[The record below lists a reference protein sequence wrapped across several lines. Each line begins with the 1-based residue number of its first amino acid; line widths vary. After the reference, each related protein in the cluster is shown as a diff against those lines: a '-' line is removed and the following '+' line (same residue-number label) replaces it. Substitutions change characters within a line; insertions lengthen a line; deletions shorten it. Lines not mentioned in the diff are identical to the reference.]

1 MKINKA
7 ELQKII
13 RPIVEETVRTV
24 VTEVLLESFAKTVI
38 DEVTTPEPKKA
49 KRVKK
54 KRSSYQIN
62 ESKSLLDQIR
72 TDRDSRM
79 DDFQMS
85 MDDDFETESSN
96 PVQEMLTEMGV
107 DNVSATIHD
116 NTPGDQP
123 SAEPVDLSELA
134 GLGID
139 MNFGAHVDK
148 LNKKQLVKN

>member
-38 DEVTTPEPKKA
+38 DEVTTPEPKKT

-54 KRSSYQIN
+54 KRSSYQMN

-79 DDFQMS
+79 DDFQMN

-107 DNVSATIHD
+107 GDVSTTIHD

-123 SAEPVDLSELA
+123 SVAPVDLSDLS
-134 GLGID
+134 GLGIN

-148 LNKKQLVKN
+148 MQKKLTV

>member
-38 DEVTTPEPKKA
+38 DEVTTPEPKKT
-49 KRVKK
+49 KRAKK
-54 KRSSYQIN
+54 KRSSYQMN
-62 ESKSLLDQIR
+62 ESKSLLDQVR

-79 DDFQMS
+79 DDFQIE

-107 DNVSATIHD
+107 GRVTTTVHDNV
-116 NTPGDQP
+116 PGDQP
-123 SAEPVDLSELA
+123 SGPPIDLNELSS
-134 GLGID
+134 LGID
-139 MNFGAHVDK
+139 MNFDKHVDK
-148 LNKKQLVKN
+148 INKKQMVKN

>member
-1 MKINKA
+1 MKITKS

-13 RPIVEETVRTV
+13 KPMVEETVRSV

-38 DEVTTPEPKKA
+38 EEVTKPETKKT

-54 KRSSYQIN
+54 KRSSYQMN
-62 ESKSLLDQIR
+62 ESKSMLDQLR
-72 TDRDSRM
+72 SDRDSRM
-79 DDFQMS
+79 DDFHIE
-85 MDDDFETESSN
+85 MDDDFQVEESN

-107 DNVSATIHD
+107 ENVNSTIHE

-123 SAEPVDLSELA
+123 SAPPVDLGELS

-148 LNKKQLVKN
+148 MSKKLAAKN

>member
-38 DEVTTPEPKKA
+38 EEVTKPAPRKT

-54 KRSSYQIN
+54 KRSSYQMN
-62 ESKSLLDQIR
+62 ESKSMLDQLR

-79 DDFQMS
+79 DDFQIE
-85 MDDDFETESSN
+85 MDDDFETKSSN

-107 DNVSATIHD
+107 GEITTTVHE
-116 NTPGDQP
+116 NTPDDQP
-123 SAEPVDLSELA
+123 TAPPVDLSDLS
-134 GLGID
+134 GLGIN
-139 MNFGAHVDK
+139 MNFDAHVDK

>member
-13 RPIVEETVRTV
+13 RPIVEDTVRTV
-24 VTEVLLESFAKTVI
+24 VTEVLLESFAKSVVN
-38 DEVTTPEPKKA
+38 EVTKPAPRKT

-54 KRSSYQIN
+54 KRSSYQMN
-62 ESKSLLDQIR
+62 ESKSMLDQLR
-72 TDRDSRM
+72 TDRDSRI
-79 DDFQMS
+79 DDFQMN

-107 DNVSATIHD
+107 GEITTTVHE

-123 SAEPVDLSELA
+123 SAEPVDLSDLSS
-134 GLGID
+134 LGID

-148 LNKKQLVKN
+148 MNKKQVVKN